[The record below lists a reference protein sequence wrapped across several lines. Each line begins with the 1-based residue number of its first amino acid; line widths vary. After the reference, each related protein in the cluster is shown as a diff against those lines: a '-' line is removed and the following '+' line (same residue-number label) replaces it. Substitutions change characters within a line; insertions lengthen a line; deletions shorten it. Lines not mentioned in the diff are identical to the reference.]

1 MGIKRKEIEKEI
13 QKITDTVDLDFTN
26 EMLDMSNF
34 ESDFE
39 LSKQTLKNIAKW
51 ALDGKSQNEIM
62 ENLEL
67 SAKEWTYLVKVC
79 PTILI
84 VMQHSRAY
92 ADMVVAGTL
101 YQTAIGGHKV
111 KKKIPM
117 KIKEYNE
124 CGKVIAEH
132 VEIIE
137 YDDIAEPN
145 PMLLKYI
152 AEHKLSENFGETKVD
167 TDKEHRKVIDNLTE
181 EDLKIIEAYDS
192 GKD

>member
-1 MGIKRKEIEKEI
+1 MGRKRKEIEKEI

-51 ALDGKSQNEIM
+51 SLDGKSQNEIM

-67 SAKEWTYLVKVC
+67 SAKEWAYLVKVC

-124 CGKVIAEH
+124 YGKVVAEH